1 MIMGEA
7 STPEQTGLL
16 YLSVAYRVRRVLDQH
31 MMASGLS
38 LARSKVLG
46 VLAQNGSLRQAA
58 LAQKLGM
65 AQRSVTQA
73 VESLARDGLVGRTA
87 DPADGRAK
95 LVSLT
100 AQGSAV
106 LAASADTGEHVLRQI
121 FGSLD
126 REQLASLEELV
137 KVIDGAANGAELRT
151 SGQEF

>member
-1 MIMGEA
+1 MGEA

-31 MMASGLS
+31 MLASGLS

-58 LAQKLGM
+58 LAQKLRM

-73 VESLARDGLVGRTA
+73 VESLARDGLVTRTA

-95 LVSLT
+95 LVSLA

-126 REQLASLEELV
+126 REQLATLEELM

-151 SGQEF
+151 SRQEL